1 MTHKVHS
8 FEEQPPKIAYI
19 DPSFFI
25 NLMVKDS
32 RFFEECK
39 NYSQKLRRGKTVLVM
54 SNLGLDEIWYVL
66 LKLFAMRD
74 YEKNWQKT
82 LKKNPD
88 VVKKYSEEI
97 EIHTLE
103 LLEIPNLLLAEIS
116 VDQTMLSLN
125 LMKKYGLFPRDA
137 IHAAAA
143 IASRIENVI
152 TTDGDFKRIEEL
164 EVYTCNQ

>member
-8 FEEQPPKIAYI
+8 FEEHPPKIAYI

-164 EVYTCNQ
+164 EVFTCNQ

>member
-74 YEKNWQKT
+74 YEKNWQKI

-125 LMKKYGLFPRDA
+125 LIKKYGLFPRDA

>member
-1 MTHKVHS
+1 MLSNIHG
-8 FEEQPPKIAYI
+8 FDENPPKIAYV

-32 RFFEECK
+32 LFFEDCK
-39 NYSQKLRRGKTVLVM
+39 DYSEKLKGGKTVLVM

-66 LKLFAMRD
+66 LKLFAMKD
-74 YEKNWQKT
+74 YGKNWQKT
-82 LKKNPD
+82 LKKEPD
-88 VVKKYSEEI
+88 AVKSYSEEI
-97 EIHTLE
+97 EKYTLL

-143 IASRIENVI
+143 IASRIENII
-152 TTDGDFKRIEEL
+152 TTDSDFKRIEDL
-164 EVYTCNQ
+164 EVYTCNN

>member
-1 MTHKVHS
+1 M
-8 FEEQPPKIAYI
+8 
-19 DPSFFI
+19 
-25 NLMVKDS
+25 
-32 RFFEECK
+32 
-39 NYSQKLRRGKTVLVM
+39 
-54 SNLGLDEIWYVL
+54 
-66 LKLFAMRD
+66 
-74 YEKNWQKT
+74 
-82 LKKNPD
+82 KKNPD

-143 IASRIENVI
+143 IASSIENVI
-152 TTDGDFKRIEEL
+152 TTDSDFKRIEEL
-164 EVYTCNQ
+164 EVYTCNK